1 MIDQKVYSGEGI
13 KVRVT
18 KMFEDD
24 KWKQYDADI
33 ISGVDV
39 TAGQFIDLYLSKINE
54 HSNGTI
60 LYIDGTEKTMDE
72 AMNGQVLCHFKNDIT
87 GHLIAPNVWNKPVR
101 FATVRMPKVP
111 GNNFENLI
119 LFVPS
124 F

>member
-24 KWKQYDADI
+24 KWKQYDADV

-72 AMNGQVLCHFKNDIT
+72 VMNGQVLCHFKNDIP

>member
-18 KMFEDD
+18 KMFEND
-24 KWKQYDADI
+24 KWKQYDADV

-72 AMNGQVLCHFKNDIT
+72 AMNGQVLCHFKNDIP
-87 GHLIAPNVWNKPVR
+87 GHLIAPDVWNKPVR